1 MDLAGI
7 VVSSLSALGSLV
19 QAFYTARIA
28 NGKIAKNDIKRA
40 EKRASEPLKIG
51 TKEVDNVID
60 DQLLTVFYEKLKK
73 HQRNLVEAF
82 RSDDISKAETE
93 VKVEEARAQICT
105 VLSDIMRFNK
115 GQLPTE
121 RLKKL
126 SESMN
131 CIKKTIS

>member
-19 QAFYTARIA
+19 QAFYTAKIA
-28 NGKIAKNDIKRA
+28 NGKIAKDDIKRA
-40 EKRASEPLKIG
+40 EKRASEPLKVG
-51 TKEVDNVID
+51 TKKVDNVIN
-60 DQLLTVFYEKLKK
+60 DQLLAVFYEKLKK
-73 HQRNLVEAF
+73 HQCNLVEAF
-82 RSDDISKAETE
+82 RSDDISKAKTE

-126 SESMN
+126 WSSMN
-131 CIKKTIS
+131 CKK